1 MGVLYIEAPRAA
13 PQPYEPEAR
22 TGVIAGTVMDPHGAV
37 VPGATVALQGPGVD
51 RRRALLAGD
60 NGSFLI
66 SDVLPDAHNLSRS
79 ARSSSPNGHPI
90 RLG

>member
-1 MGVLYIEAPRAA
+1 
-13 PQPYEPEAR
+13 
-22 TGVIAGTVMDPHGAV
+22 MDPHGAV
-37 VPGATVALQGPGVD
+37 VPGTTAALQGPGVD
-51 RRRALLAGD
+51 RRRAILAGD

-90 RLG
+90 RIG